1 MPDLHQELAV
11 LREFQDLIVV
21 IKRAVFA
28 PAVAAD
34 PHIALVI
41 DGDAVVRIRPIVA
54 LARAAPVADEVALLV
69 ELQNGRSRNAAL
81 RSGWLGGGV
90 DFHRLVG
97 VRAVNNPDVVLGI
110 HGDPDGHA
118 LNPMVGKRLGPQRI
132 DFEARRLDSRGR
144 NSSLFF
150 QHDGTGCEP
159 NEQSE
164 ESRRPIEVAFH
175 ILLLCFPAPGND
187 AHPETPPSVGVRD
200 PEGRAGGDSKL
211 FGEIHKRLAATGRGK
226 AFVRCPARQLRAR
239 MPLCF

>member
-97 VRAVNNPDVVLGI
+97 GWSVYKPALGLGV
-110 HGDPDGHA
+110 HMRPGGH
-118 LNPMVGKRLGPQRI
+118 
-132 DFEARRLDSRGR
+132 DF
-144 NSSLFF
+144 
-150 QHDGTGCEP
+150 
-159 NEQSE
+159 
-164 ESRRPIEVAFH
+164 
-175 ILLLCFPAPGND
+175 
-187 AHPETPPSVGVRD
+187 
-200 PEGRAGGDSKL
+200 
-211 FGEIHKRLAATGRGK
+211 
-226 AFVRCPARQLRAR
+226 
-239 MPLCF
+239 